1 VDWTLRGWKILVTQG
16 VIGIVFGI
24 VAMVWPI
31 ASVVTLVVLWGIFAL
46 VDGVGSIVAAF
57 RAEGGGAK
65 TLLVVI
71 GVISILAGL
80 YAVIHPGTALV
91 ALTWAIGLW
100 LVIRAVYDLYAA
112 FAFTEGGS
120 ARWLRVLGAVL
131 LGVAGFIIVTHP
143 GTAALAFTVWIGL
156 LALLWG
162 VLLVVAGLMLRS
174 AVHQARAAGAVTT
187 GV

>member
-1 VDWTLRGWKILVTQG
+1 VNWIELNWKILVTQG
-16 VIGIVFGI
+16 VIGIIFGI

-46 VDGVGSIVAAF
+46 VDGVGSIVGAF

-112 FAFTEGGS
+112 FAFTDGGS
-120 ARWLRVLGAVL
+120 ARWLRVVGAVL
-131 LGVAGFIIVTHP
+131 LGIAGVIVVTHP

-162 VLLVVAGLMLRS
+162 IMLVVAGLVLRS
-174 AVHQARAAGAVTT
+174 AVDKAVAAGAAAP

>member
-1 VDWTLRGWKILVTQG
+1 MDWTLINWKLLVTQG
-16 VIGIVFGI
+16 VIGVVFGV

-57 RAEGGGAK
+57 RAQGGGAK
-65 TLLVVI
+65 TWLVVI
-71 GVISILAGL
+71 GAISILAGL

-91 ALTWAIGLW
+91 ALTWAVGLW
-100 LVIRAVYDLYAA
+100 LIIRAAYDLYAA
-112 FAFTEGGS
+112 FAFTDDGVP
-120 ARWLRVLGAVL
+120 RWLRVVGAVL
-131 LGVAGFIIVTHP
+131 LGIAGFIIVTHP

-162 VLLVVAGLMLRS
+162 VLLVVAGLVLRS
-174 AVHQARAAGAVTT
+174 AVRKTVATGASTT